1 MDNRNKNKPLI
12 IIISSPSG
20 AGKTSICKNLLKLD
34 SNIKLSISTTTRKS
48 RDNEINGH
56 DYYFVDVEKFEKMID
71 GNEFLEYA
79 KVFGNYYGSVR
90 SHVDSHILRS
100 YDVLFDIDWQGAQQ
114 IIKSN
119 YPRIVTIFI
128 IPPSKESIQERLI
141 MRQNDSGDDIETVQQ
156 RMLEYETEL
165 SHKDE
170 YKYIVLNKNLDECTK
185 EILKII
191 NNERN

>member
-128 IPPSKESIQERLI
+128 IPPSKESIQERLV

-185 EILKII
+185 EIIKII

>member
-170 YKYIVLNKNLDECTK
+170 YKYIVLNKKLDECTK
-185 EILKII
+185 EIIKII